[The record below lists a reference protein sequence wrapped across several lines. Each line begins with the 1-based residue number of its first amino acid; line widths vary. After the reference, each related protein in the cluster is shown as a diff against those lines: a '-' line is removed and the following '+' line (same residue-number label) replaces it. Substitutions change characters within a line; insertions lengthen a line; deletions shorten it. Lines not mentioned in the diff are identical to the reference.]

1 MFYYK
6 SINISPQLEVG
17 VQEIFTE
24 EDFNRMFLFIDA
36 LIDSQNDTIVFKV
49 LPEFNEQFQAL
60 INNLSGKPFF
70 MYNMTVNVA

>member
-6 SINISPQLEVG
+6 SSNISPQLEVG